1 MAVVWRNRILAKTKL
16 FSECPDRYKEKVEEL
31 LKNEVLENKLTEEE
45 CNNLLAQ

>member
-31 LKNEVLENKLTEEE
+31 LRNEVLENKITEEE
-45 CNNLLAQ
+45 CNSLLAQ